1 MAISSLLDTE
11 IEPEV
16 EAAPEP
22 VFDIPPLPFVL
33 DTDIGTD
40 VDDALALAFALR
52 CPKLELR
59 AVTTVSGDTV
69 RRARI
74 AKMLLR
80 LAGREDVEVA
90 AGIAGEVSDRR
101 RQPEAGHET
110 AMLLGD
116 ETEYELSR
124 RDGVTL
130 ILEECGA
137 GGCELATVGMQ
148 SNLAAALERE
158 PGLATGLQRLTVMGG
173 VFAPV
178 LFLGIPLP
186 PGVDHN
192 LNVDQPASLRALN
205 AGIPSLYVPCDV
217 TMGLWLMS
225 RHVDRLREGDAL
237 CRALAR
243 QIDIFSARL
252 KKQSRGAIPDD
263 HACLL
268 HDPLAIA
275 CMVDR
280 RFVTSELARVT
291 VAMHEGLARTFIDP
305 AAGHEAEIITSV
317 DAPAFADYWLET
329 VLGG

>member
-1 MAISSLLDTE
+1 M
-11 IEPEV
+11 P
-16 EAAPEP
+16 
-22 VFDIPPLPFVL
+22 IPFIL

-90 AGIAGEVSDRR
+90 AGIAGEVSDQR

-110 AMLLGD
+110 AMLHGN
-116 ETEYELSR
+116 ETEYALSD

-130 ILEECGA
+130 IVEECGEDTV
-137 GGCELATVGMQ
+137 ELATVGMQ

-158 PGLATGLQRLTVMGG
+158 PGVAVEMPRLTVMGG

-178 LFLGIPLP
+178 EFLGTPLGP
-186 PGVDHN
+186 WVDHN
-192 LNVDQPASLRALN
+192 LNVDQPASIRALN

-217 TMGLWLMS
+217 TMGAWLMS
-225 RHVDRLREGDAL
+225 HHVDRLRQGDEL

-243 QIDIFSARL
+243 QIDIWSVEL
-252 KKQSRGAIPDD
+252 KKRGRGVIPDD

-291 VAMHEGLARTFIDP
+291 VAMHGGLARTFIDP